1 MFLKFRRRTS
11 DTAEVGSWI
20 GRWGRQ
26 GREMGKTCIKQL
38 GEKRKEKKGGRKGR
52 T

>member
-20 GRWGRQ
+20 GTWGRQ
-26 GREMGKTCIKQL
+26 GRETGKTCIKQL
-38 GEKRKEKKGGRKGR
+38 GEKRKEQKVGRKGR